1 MRRPLTILFAIG
13 LLALGG
19 NAWAAAGWEIPLTV
33 SAGRAVQHLSLGE
46 RADATDGIDGL
57 YEVPALPGG
66 NLRAAFALAGGR
78 YWRDIRSASARHQR
92 WTLVIAAPRT
102 AAQVTMAWGNLPQ
115 GKGLSARLTD
125 PASGRIVDA
134 VRQHQYRFRS
144 NGTRTLILD
153 ITRQGELP

>member
-66 NLRAAFALAGGR
+66 NLRAAFALAGGH
-78 YWRDIRSASARHQR
+78 YWRDIRPLSKGRQR
-92 WTLVIAAPRT
+92 WTLVVTSPAGADVTVTWGRFPRRT
-102 AAQVTMAWGNLPQ
+102 
-115 GKGLSARLTD
+115 GLRSRLEDPSA
-125 PASGRIVDA
+125 GRVIDA
-134 VRQHQYRFRS
+134 TRHRRYRFR
-144 NGTRTLILD
+144 NGGTRTLILD
-153 ITRQGELP
+153 ITWQGE